1 MGAAEHGAR
10 DVTAKPATAA
20 RMYDYY
26 LGGVHNFPADREAAK
41 QIVAAFPDV
50 LEAARAN
57 RAFLRRAVAH
67 LAEIGVTQFLDLGS
81 GIPTQGNV
89 HEIAQRVRPGARVV
103 YVDIDPVAVAESQE
117 LLEGNPD
124 AAAMRGDLREPKSIL
139 NHPTVTGL
147 LDLDQPVALLLF
159 AVLHFVPDDTEAYA
173 LVADL
178 VADVPAGS
186 YLAISH
192 VASELMSRVQSDQS
206 EDPYKTRTATPVK
219 LRSQAEI
226 ERFFTRAGLE
236 LIEPGVVWLS
246 EWRPVPGETD
256 PLAGQPYRSS
266 AWAGVGRKR

>member
-41 QIVAAFPDV
+41 KIVAAFPDV
-50 LEAARAN
+50 LEAAQAN
-57 RAFLRRAVAH
+57 RAFLRRAVAY
-67 LAEIGVTQFLDLGS
+67 LAEGGVTQFLDIGS

-124 AAAMRGDLREPKSIL
+124 ATAIRGDLREPKSIL
-139 NHPTVTGL
+139 THPAVTGL

-159 AVLHFVPDDTEAYA
+159 AVLHFVPDDPEAYG

-178 VADVPAGS
+178 VADLPAGS
-186 YLAISH
+186 QVAISH
-192 VASELMSRVQSDQS
+192 VASELMTRVQGGQT

-219 LRSQAEI
+219 LRSRAEI
-226 ERFFTRAGLE
+226 ELFFTRAGLD
-236 LIEPGVVWLS
+236 LVEPGVVWLS
-246 EWRPVPGETD
+246 EWRPVPDEPD
-256 PLAGQPYRSS
+256 PLAGQPHRSS
-266 AWAGVGRKR
+266 GWAGVGRKR